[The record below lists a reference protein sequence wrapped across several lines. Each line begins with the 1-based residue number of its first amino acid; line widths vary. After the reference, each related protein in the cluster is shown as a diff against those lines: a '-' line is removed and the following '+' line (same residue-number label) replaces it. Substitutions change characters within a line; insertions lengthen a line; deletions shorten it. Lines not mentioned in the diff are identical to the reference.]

1 MIERKLLGFKK
12 GTFNER
18 AFCKIFISECFSDQ
32 ELRAGAC
39 GVKVLSYS
47 LPQYLV
53 NVVDKSKIGCKIDL
67 DLTTREV
74 LDNGKIYTVASV
86 QGISFI

>member
-18 AFCKIFISECFSDQ
+18 AYCKIFISEFFSDQ

-47 LPQYLV
+47 LPQHLC
-53 NVVDKSKIGCKIDL
+53 NLVDKSKIGCKIDL
-67 DLTTREV
+67 DLTTRDV